1 MRLNHFNIYV
11 GEHKFSDWDLHCYV
25 DPNAVTLSDS
35 RLTRPGRSGPT
46 IVSISEVDI
55 GHAPLTVRHPRSLDL
70 DQARFARR
78 ARIRIEASAGAVRSR
93 LYAAKAVRDEHSAD
107 DGSIELGVELPD
119 VELLVLAR
127 TAGVRILQ
135 TEGENFQQS
144 RGPCA
149 PETTYLQSTAV
160 SGRPS

>member
-1 MRLNHFNIYV
+1 VWISAEKRL
-11 GEHKFSDWDLHCYV
+11 GLELLAE
-25 DPNAVTLSDS
+25 AVAE
-35 RLTRPGRSGPT
+35 RLT
-46 IVSISEVDI
+46 
-55 GHAPLTVRHPRSLDL
+55 
-70 DQARFARR
+70 RFARR
-78 ARIRIEASAGAVRSR
+78 ARIRIEASAGALRSR

-135 TEGENFQQS
+135 MQGEDL
-144 RGPCA
+144 PCA

-160 SGRPS
+160 SGGPPRQ

>member
-1 MRLNHFNIYV
+1 ANGQAVAVWISAEKRL
-11 GEHKFSDWDLHCYV
+11 G
-25 DPNAVTLSDS
+25 
-35 RLTRPGRSGPT
+35 
-46 IVSISEVDI
+46 
-55 GHAPLTVRHPRSLDL
+55 LDL
-70 DQARFARR
+70 LADAVAERLARFVRK

-93 LYAAKAVRDEHSAD
+93 LYAAKAVRDERSAD

-135 TEGENFQQS
+135 MQGENIQQP

-160 SGRPS
+160 SGGPSPRS